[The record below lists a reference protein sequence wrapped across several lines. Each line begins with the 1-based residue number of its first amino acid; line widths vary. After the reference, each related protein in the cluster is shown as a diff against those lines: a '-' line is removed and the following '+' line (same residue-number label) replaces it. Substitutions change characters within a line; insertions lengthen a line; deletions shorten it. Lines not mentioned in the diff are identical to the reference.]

1 MTKPFKDTSKAIRQ
15 LIQNVGKGN
24 FESSFQLYQ
33 NYDTGKNVDKK
44 DEVLANKYFEKFERL
59 IVDKKL
65 CLKSLQLSEF
75 RRFRDLKI
83 DFDERITVI
92 IGDNGAGKT
101 SIAEALS
108 KTLSWFNNNLEKA
121 DINGRPVTPTDINV
135 NSTDYAEVTSNFQFD
150 KNNSFEASLARTV
163 SFNPKKQTS
172 EVEKI
177 KTFASMYRHTAKN
190 TSIMIPLLAFYSVER
205 SDISL
210 NQTVYEKV
218 TGETVSN
225 RFTALK
231 DSLEGSGKLD
241 DFSEMYIELVNLAE
255 GENTSNVKS
264 LRSDIFTL
272 EKTINE
278 VFEGKV
284 LPKDDPFLAKLNSK
298 KRDLD
303 ILLKS
308 SSSPKYQEHL
318 RLVNSAIENLVP
330 EVKNLEIDR
339 SSGKPKLLVDNFGN
353 KVNISQLSQGQK
365 MLVALTGDLA
375 RRLVTLNPDAAD
387 PLNGHGI
394 VIIDEVEL
402 HLHPKWQ
409 QDILLG
415 LQDTFQGI
423 QFIITTHSPQV
434 LSTVDNKCIR
444 QICPDEDG
452 KLIIKVPEFQT
463 KGIRSSDILEQIM
476 GTFSIPRIA
485 EAQWLSDYSALIVEG
500 KCGDE
505 AGVKLYK
512 SLIEHFGE
520 KHPEI
525 ERLQGEIR
533 LQEFKMKAARLKKI
547 KSKS

>member
-1 MTKPFKDTSKAIRQ
+1 MTKPFKATSKAIRQ

-33 NYDTGKNVDKK
+33 NYNAGKNVDKK
-44 DEVLANKYFEKFERL
+44 DEVLANQYFEEFERL
-59 IVDKKL
+59 LVDKKL

-75 RRFRDLKI
+75 RRFRDLHI
-83 DFDERITVI
+83 DFDKKITVI

-101 SIAEALS
+101 SIAEAIS
-108 KTLSWFNNNLEKA
+108 KTFTWFNNNLEKA
-121 DINGRPVTPTDINV
+121 DVNGRPVTPADINV
-135 NSTDYAEVTSNFQFD
+135 NSTDYAEVTSNFKFD

-163 SFNPKKQTS
+163 SFHRKKKTS

-177 KTFASMYRHTAKN
+177 KTFGSMYRNTAKN

-205 SDISL
+205 SDFTL

-218 TGETVSN
+218 RGETVSN

-255 GENTSNVKS
+255 GENTTDVKS
-264 LRSDIFTL
+264 LRSDIYTL

-298 KRDLD
+298 KRELD

-318 RLVNSAIENLVP
+318 RLVNCAIENLVP
-330 EVKNLEIDR
+330 EVKNLKIDR

-387 PLNGHGI
+387 PLEGHGI
-394 VIIDEVEL
+394 VIIDEIEL

-409 QDILLG
+409 QDILLA
-415 LQDTFQGI
+415 QVSEFIFSTFM
-423 QFIITTHSPQV
+423 
-434 LSTVDNKCIR
+434 DNYH
-444 QICPDEDG
+444 
-452 KLIIKVPEFQT
+452 L
-463 KGIRSSDILEQIM
+463 
-476 GTFSIPRIA
+476 
-485 EAQWLSDYSALIVEG
+485 
-500 KCGDE
+500 
-505 AGVKLYK
+505 
-512 SLIEHFGE
+512 
-520 KHPEI
+520 
-525 ERLQGEIR
+525 
-533 LQEFKMKAARLKKI
+533 
-547 KSKS
+547 

>member
-1 MTKPFKDTSKAIRQ
+1 MTKPFKETSKAIRQ

-33 NYDTGKNVDKK
+33 NYDTGKNVVGE
-44 DEVLANKYFEKFERL
+44 DEVLADQYFKEFERL

-75 RRFRDLKI
+75 RRFRDLHI
-83 DFDERITVI
+83 DFDKKITVI

-108 KTLSWFNNNLEKA
+108 KTFTWFNNNLEKA
-121 DINGRPVTPTDINV
+121 DVNGRPITPTDINV
-135 NSTDYAEVTSNFQFD
+135 NSTDYSEVTSNFQFD

-177 KTFASMYRHTAKN
+177 KTFGSMYRHTAKN
-190 TSIMIPLLAFYSVER
+190 SSIMIPLLAFYSVER
-205 SDISL
+205 SDITL
-210 NQTVYEKV
+210 AQTVSEKV
-218 TGETVSN
+218 TGETGSN

-231 DSLEGSGKLD
+231 GALEGSGKLD
-241 DFSEMYIELVNLAE
+241 DFSAMYIELVNLAE
-255 GENTSNVKS
+255 GENTTDVKN
-264 LRSDIFTL
+264 LRSDIYSL
-272 EKTINE
+272 EKVINE
-278 VFEGKV
+278 VFEGKD
-284 LPKDDPFLAKLNSK
+284 LPKDDPFLAKLNLK
-298 KRDLD
+298 KEELVT
-303 ILLKS
+303 LLKS
-308 SSSPKYQEHL
+308 SSSPKYQKHL
-318 RLVNSAIENLVP
+318 DLVDSAIENLVP

-339 SSGKPKLLVDNFGN
+339 SSGKPKLLVDNFGS

-375 RRLVTLNPDAAD
+375 RRLVTLNPDAEK
-387 PLNGHGI
+387 PLDGHGI
-394 VIIDEVEL
+394 VIIDEIEL
-402 HLHPKWQ
+402 HLHPRWQ

-415 LQDTFQGI
+415 LQDTFPSI
-423 QFIITTHSPQV
+423 QFIVTTHSPQV
-434 LSTVDNKCIR
+434 LSTVDSKCIR
-444 QICPDEDG
+444 QICLEDG
-452 KLIIKVPEFQT
+452 ESVIKVPEFQT

-500 KCGDE
+500 KYAG
-505 AGVKLYK
+505 ATGVKLYK

-533 LQEFKMKAARLKKI
+533 LQEFKMKAVRLKKI
-547 KSKS
+547 KPKS